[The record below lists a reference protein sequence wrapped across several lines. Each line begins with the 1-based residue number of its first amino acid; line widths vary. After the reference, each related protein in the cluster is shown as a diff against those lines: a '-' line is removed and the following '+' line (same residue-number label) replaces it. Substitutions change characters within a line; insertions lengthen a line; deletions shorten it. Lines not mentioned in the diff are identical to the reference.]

1 MTTTESVPTGTGP
14 TGTGSLLRVENLS
27 VRYGAA
33 QSLFDV
39 SIDIPANGSLA
50 VLGSNGAGKST
61 LARAVSGLVPSS
73 GGKIFFDGK
82 DVTKWSPTRI
92 RRAGLI
98 HMPEGRGVFPGLT
111 VLENLRMALTTE
123 KGSKEPFL
131 ERAFELFPVLGQRR
145 KQLAGTLSGG
155 EQQMLSLARALMVL
169 PKLVI
174 ADEMSLGLAPKL
186 VDLVFE
192 SLEKM
197 REAGVAVLMIEQFA
211 SRALGFADQAIILQ
225 RGRVSW
231 AGRADE
237 AGEELLHAYLGGA
250 TAA

>member
-1 MTTTESVPTGTGP
+1 MTTSESVSVGST
-14 TGTGSLLRVENLS
+14 SLLRVEGLA

-39 SIDIPANGSLA
+39 TIDIPVNGTLA

-61 LARAVSGLVPSS
+61 LARAVSGLVPSC
-73 GGKIFFDGK
+73 GGRIVFDGK
-82 DVTKWSPTRI
+82 DITKWSPTRI

-123 KGSKEPFL
+123 KGSKEECL
-131 ERAFELFPVLGQRR
+131 ERAFTLFPVLGQRR
-145 KQLAGTLSGG
+145 RQLAGTLSGG
-155 EQQMLSLARALMVL
+155 EQQMLSLARALMVS

-186 VDLVFE
+186 VDVVFE
-192 SLEKM
+192 SIGRM
-197 REAGVAVLMIEQFA
+197 RDAGVAVLMIEQFA

-225 RGRVSW
+225 RGSVTW

>member
-1 MTTTESVPTGTGP
+1 VTTRESGP
-14 TGTGSLLRVENLS
+14 LLRVEGLS

-39 SIDIPANGSLA
+39 SVDIPANGSLA

-61 LARAVSGLVPSS
+61 LARAISGLVPSS
-73 GGKIFFDGK
+73 GGTISFDGK
-82 DVTKWSPTRI
+82 DITKWSPSKI

-98 HMPEGRGVFPGLT
+98 HMPEGRGVFPALT
-111 VLENLRMALTTE
+111 VLENLRMALTTQRTGKDE
-123 KGSKEPFL
+123 CL
-131 ERAFELFPVLGQRR
+131 DHAFELFPVLGQRR

-155 EQQMLSLARALMVL
+155 EQQMLSLARALMVS

-186 VDLVFE
+186 VNLVFE
-192 SLEKM
+192 SLGRM
-197 REAGVAVLMIEQFA
+197 RESGVTVLMIEQFA
-211 SRALGFADQAIILQ
+211 SRALDFADSAIILQ
-225 RGRVSW
+225 RGRVTWS
-231 AGRADE
+231 GRADD

>member
-1 MTTTESVPTGTGP
+1 VTTSESM
-14 TGTGSLLRVENLS
+14 SLLRVENLA

-39 SIDIPANGSLA
+39 SIDVPVNSALA

-61 LARAVSGLVPSS
+61 LARALSGLVPSS
-73 GGKIFFDGK
+73 GGKVWFDGK
-82 DVTKWSPTRI
+82 DITKSSPTKI
-92 RRAGLI
+92 RRAGLV
-98 HMPEGRGVFPGLT
+98 HLPEGRGVFPGLT
-111 VLENLRMALTTE
+111 VLENLRMALTTQRA
-123 KGSKEPFL
+123 GKEESL
-131 ERAFELFPVLGQRR
+131 DHAFELFPVLGQRR

-155 EQQMLSLARALMVL
+155 EQQMLSLARALMVS

-186 VDLVFE
+186 VDVVFE
-192 SLEKM
+192 SLGKM
-197 REAGVAVLMIEQFA
+197 RDAGIAVVMIEQFA

-225 RGRVSW
+225 RGSVTW
-231 AGRADE
+231 AGRAED

>member
-1 MTTTESVPTGTGP
+1 MTTSESVSVGSG
-14 TGTGSLLRVENLS
+14 GSGSLLRVENLA

-33 QSLFDV
+33 QSLFDI
-39 SIDIPANGSLA
+39 SIDVPVNSALA

-61 LARAVSGLVPSS
+61 LARAISGLVPSS
-73 GGKIFFDGK
+73 GGKVWFDGK
-82 DVTKWSPTRI
+82 DITKASPTKI
-92 RRAGLI
+92 RRAGLV
-98 HMPEGRGVFPGLT
+98 HLPEGRGVFPGVT
-111 VLENLRMALTTE
+111 VLENLRMALTAQ
-123 KGSKEPFL
+123 KGGQSQSL
-131 ERAFELFPVLGQRR
+131 DRAFELFPVLGQRR

-155 EQQMLSLARALMVL
+155 EQQMLSLARALMVS

-186 VDLVFE
+186 VDVVFE
-192 SLEKM
+192 SLGKM

-225 RGRVSW
+225 RGSVTW

>member
-1 MTTTESVPTGTGP
+1 VTTSESPA
-14 TGTGSLLRVENLS
+14 LLRVENLA

-33 QSLFDV
+33 QSLFDL
-39 SIDIPANGSLA
+39 SIEIPVNSALA

-73 GGKIFFDGK
+73 GGRIYFDGK
-82 DVTKWSPTRI
+82 DITKWSPTKI

-98 HMPEGRGVFPGLT
+98 HLPEGRGVFPGLT
-111 VLENLRMALTTE
+111 VLENLRMALNTQRSGQQE
-123 KGSKEPFL
+123 CL
-131 ERAFELFPVLGQRR
+131 DRAFDLFPVLGQRR

-186 VDLVFE
+186 VDVVFE
-192 SLEKM
+192 SLGRM

-211 SRALGFADQAIILQ
+211 SRALAFADRAIILQ
-225 RGRVSW
+225 RGSVTW
-231 AGRADE
+231 AGRADQ

>member
-1 MTTTESVPTGTGP
+1 MTTTETVS
-14 TGTGSLLRVENLS
+14 TGSGPLLRVEDLS

-39 SIDIPANGSLA
+39 SIEIPANGVLA

-73 GGKIFFDGK
+73 AGRIWFDGH
-82 DVTKWSPTRI
+82 DITTWSPTRI

-123 KGSKEPFL
+123 KGSKEEFL
-131 ERAFELFPVLGQRR
+131 ERAFTLFPVLEQRR

-169 PKLVI
+169 PKMVI

-186 VDLVFE
+186 VDVVFE
-192 SLEKM
+192 SLGRM

-211 SRALGFADQAIILQ
+211 SRALSFADQAIILQ
-225 RGRVSW
+225 RGSVTW